1 MATTRRSV
9 YPRPS
14 GPDRFPRRT
23 TRRGR
28 RPVGLRALV
37 PALGLTLA
45 LAAGLPAAPS
55 GADDGIY
62 KRVDERGV
70 VHFTNV
76 RPDGGW
82 TQVRPPRGLTRP
94 GRGRPVPVDSYDH
107 LIASVAQAEGIPPA
121 LVKAVIHAES
131 AFDPR
136 AVSPKGAMGLMQLMP
151 ATARDLG
158 VQDPFR
164 AEENVRGGTR
174 YLRTLHR
181 RYASW
186 THTLAAYNAG
196 PTAVDRYQGIPPF
209 AETREYVRRVLS
221 YYRRYHGDFAR

>member
-1 MATTRRSV
+1 MKGPMGSRSV
-9 YPRPS
+9 YPRWS
-14 GPDRFPRRT
+14 RRDRSPGGKPRAAHAAC
-23 TRRGR
+23 
-28 RPVGLRALV
+28 VLGLACAALV
-37 PALGLTLA
+37 
-45 LAAGLPAAPS
+45 LAAGPAAAR
-55 GADDGIY
+55 ADDGIF
-62 KRVDERGV
+62 KRVDPRGV

-76 RPDGGW
+76 RPGDGW
-82 TQVRPPRGLTRP
+82 TQVRPPRGLHRS
-94 GRGRPVPVDSYDH
+94 GRVRPVRTYDP
-107 LIASVAQAEGIPPA
+107 LIARAAREAGIPPA

-131 AFDPR
+131 AFDPS

-151 ATARDLG
+151 ETARELG
-158 VQDPFR
+158 VRDPFA

-174 YLRTLHR
+174 YLGSLHR

-196 PTAVDRYQGIPPF
+196 PTAVDRYRGVPPF